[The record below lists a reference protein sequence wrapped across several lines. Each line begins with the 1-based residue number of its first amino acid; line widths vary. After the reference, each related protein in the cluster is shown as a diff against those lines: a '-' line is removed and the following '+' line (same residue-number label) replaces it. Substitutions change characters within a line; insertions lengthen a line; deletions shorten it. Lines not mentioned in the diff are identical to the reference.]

1 LENLWKK
8 LKKIVMSCFYRLYQI
23 ILQKHIRRLTQI
35 NQSKDS
41 KQTLIKVYIVEFELK
56 HFSDKIQILQIF
68 IV

>member
-1 LENLWKK
+1 
-8 LKKIVMSCFYRLYQI
+8 MSCFYRLCQI
-23 ILQKHIRRLTQI
+23 ILQKYIRRLTQI
-35 NQSKDS
+35 NQS